1 MSGAL
6 VNHVVQKKQKVQS
19 EQSPDVWAD
28 DKCLF
33 SIQEVFLRSPE
44 GQTRCMRSSK
54 GGRGGFNYTEQQ
66 QQEGLTL

>member
-1 MSGAL
+1 M
-6 VNHVVQKKQKVQS
+6 QS

-54 GGRGGFNYTEQQ
+54 GGKKFQLYRTATTGGTSLIMLITVAVMVTI
-66 QQEGLTL
+66 GGH